1 MIYLNYLNIAS
12 RSQVKSKSSMNK
24 YKIIGYNEH
33 HGVYDC
39 THAGEVSVETDNTKS
54 IRGFEKYEV
63 VGGEE
68 AAMRFSLIAFQ
79 IKHLLGEVLT
89 TVEATIPESR
99 QQSAVKSI
107 IKNQFHSKLDWIY
120 TQCGYPAGEDEYLM
134 EPEEK

>member
-1 MIYLNYLNIAS
+1 M
-12 RSQVKSKSSMNK
+12 

-39 THAGEVSVETDNTKS
+39 IHAGEVIETDNTKS

-89 TVEATIPESR
+89 TIEAVIPENK
-99 QQSAVKSI
+99 QQNATKSI
-107 IKNQFHSKLDWIY
+107 VKNQFHSKLDWIY
-120 TQCGYPAGEDEYLM
+120 TQCGYPEGEDEFLM
-134 EPEEK
+134 EVEQK

>member
-1 MIYLNYLNIAS
+1 
-12 RSQVKSKSSMNK
+12 MNK

-39 THAGEVSVETDNTKS
+39 THAGEVEESTNCRGIK
-54 IRGFEKYEV
+54 GFEKYEIV
-63 VGGEE
+63 HGEE

-89 TVEATIPESR
+89 TVEASIPESR
-99 QQSAVKSI
+99 QQNAIKSI

-120 TQCGYPAGEDEYLM
+120 SQCGYPEGEDEYLM
-134 EPEEK
+134 EVEEK